1 MDPQRAA
8 RILAALA
15 EEGLVED
22 GEISLPR
29 RASVNHLLRVHT
41 SAYVESLQRREA
53 MVPIL
58 GFAVDER
65 QREEI
70 VDLQRRMTGGT
81 IQATRLALTT
91 GNIGVNLGG
100 GFHHAMPN
108 HGQGFCIFNDIAVAI
123 QRLRAHG
130 FRAPILVIDLD
141 LHDGN
146 GTRAIFADDPTV
158 HTYSVHNAH
167 WGETEAAASTSI
179 ELGTGVTDEVYLG
192 TLVKT
197 LPPVVE
203 QLKPGLA
210 IYVAG
215 CDVAADDRIGDWQIS
230 PDGMLARDQLVTEVL
245 RRRGHVVPVAVVLAG
260 GYGSRAWRYTARFLF
275 WLMTG
280 GTTEV
285 PENDELTLMRVH
297 RAWGQL
303 DRGELTSDP
312 GDFILRLTE
321 EDLEGILPGAP
332 GSSRFLGYFSRHGVE
347 LLLEKLGI
355 FAQLRARGYHNPM
368 LELDNSHEL
377 GDRLRLW
384 SDARKAELLMELLV
398 GRNQRMIPGMEVLT
412 IEWLLLQNP
421 RARFS
426 PDRPPLPGQQHP
438 GLGML
443 TDVLGWLVSISEML
457 HLDGV
462 TYVPS
467 HYHVAAQSR
476 KLVRFLKPGD
486 EALFRAIEA
495 LLAGVPLHEATRR
508 VENGE
513 VLDAGTREP
522 VSWGRRAMVL
532 PVSERLRDLLFS
544 EQYEQEVERQLAAL
558 HLCLRGLQC
567 PGDV

>member
-321 EDLEGILPGAP
+321 EDLDGIVPGAP

-368 LELDNSHEL
+368 LELDSSHEL